1 MIQKLSMSS
10 TYGLNTKHLE
20 RREVTLFHYARS
32 QIWRVWKWFRSE
44 LFAQWNIYI
53 IYIYFIYLSFPG
65 GSDGKESACNAG
77 DLAWSNPWIGKIPWR
92 KAWQST
98 LVFLPGESPWTKKP
112 GGLQSMGSQRV
123 DQENPL
129 EKGMA
134 KPLQYSC
141 LENSTDRGVWC
152 AIVHGVA
159 KSWAQLS
166 NIYSCLYIMAFI
178 WS

>member
-98 LVFLPGESPWTKKP
+98 LVFLPGES
-112 GGLQSMGSQRV
+112 M
-123 DQENPL
+123 
-129 EKGMA
+129 
-134 KPLQYSC
+134 
-141 LENSTDRGVWC
+141 DRGAC
-152 AIVHGVA
+152 
-159 KSWAQLS
+159 WATVCRVGKNQTQLKRLS
-166 NIYSCLYIMAFI
+166 TTKYNADTS
-178 WS
+178 SPGPTGQ